1 MLNYYWVAK
10 DSDFKAKLTE
20 KLCIINFC
28 LQFSGDAHNFSL
40 SWVLHKKDKKAKNML
55 DNMEVYLNTKTY
67 LAGERITLADISLAM
82 TYLPMYQYVM
92 DAKTRSKYPNNTRWF
107 NTCIHQPNF
116 LKVLGNVKLCEK
128 KWFYLINAILMKKGL
143 IDYISHILVN
153 FGKIGL

>member
-1 MLNYYWVAK
+1 
-10 DSDFKAKLTE
+10 
-20 KLCIINFC
+20 
-28 LQFSGDAHNFSL
+28 
-40 SWVLHKKDKKAKNML
+40 ML

-128 KWFYLINAILMKKGL
+128 K
-143 IDYISHILVN
+143 
-153 FGKIGL
+153 